1 MDSSALSPPSSP
13 PMERKH
19 MNTAHGTGHDR
30 YRLLDELRGLA
41 AVAVVVFHIATRGG
55 GPAVMPNGFLAVDFF
70 FMLSGFVIAEA
81 YEARLVR
88 GMGFADFARRR
99 LIRMAPAAMLGTLIG
114 GAYLVAR
121 AFAAPDRSDSL
132 PEVLGANLLN
142 LLILPK
148 LWHARA
154 TAWELFPANGPLW
167 SLFFEI
173 AVNLAWAALLVGRS
187 TRLLA
192 ALVAVSAAVLVLLG
206 LRFGTLHLGWE
217 VLSLAGGAARVGF
230 GFGMGLLIHRSR
242 GFLPRMGQGG
252 GVVAVAALLYFLILP
267 LPALGWQLA
276 VVLVCMPGTLLLAVA
291 SGDALVVP
299 AGALLGRL
307 SYPLYATH
315 VPLIALCA
323 GGLKYVG
330 FAGGGHWASLLLVL
344 PLFGAA
350 WAALVW
356 CDEPLRAWLTR
367 RFMVRSDSAAP
378 PFAPDRRRLAPVVAG
393 QPVPQLL
400 RN

>member
-1 MDSSALSPPSSP
+1 MSTGP
-13 PMERKH
+13 
-19 MNTAHGTGHDR
+19 NVGHDR

-81 YEARLVR
+81 YETRLVR
-88 GMGFADFARRR
+88 GMGFAGFARRR
-99 LIRMAPAAMLGTLIG
+99 LIRMAPAAMLGTLVG

-121 AFAAPDRSDSL
+121 AFAAPARSDPL

-154 TAWELFPANGPLW
+154 TGWELFPANGPLW

-173 AVNLAWAALLVGRS
+173 AVNLAWAALLAGRS

-192 ALVAVSAAVLVLLG
+192 ALVAGSAAVLVLLG

-217 VLSLAGGAARVGF
+217 VMSLAGGAARVGF
-230 GFGMGLLIHRSR
+230 GFGVGLLIHRSR

-252 GVVAVAALLYFLILP
+252 GMVAVAALLYFLFLP

-276 VVLVCMPGTLLLAVA
+276 VVLVCMPGVLLLAVA
-291 SGDALVVP
+291 SGNAAVVP
-299 AGALLGRL
+299 AGAFLARL

-315 VPLIALCA
+315 LPLIALCA
-323 GGLKYVG
+323 GALK
-330 FAGGGHWASLLLVL
+330 FASLGGAGGHWASLLLVL
-344 PLFGAA
+344 PLIAAA

-356 CDEPLRAWLTR
+356 WDEPLRAWLTQHAAAR
-367 RFMVRSDSAAP
+367 RNAP
-378 PFAPDRRRLAPVVAG
+378 PPPPRA
-393 QPVPQLL
+393 QLL